1 MTNNTGAFPEVI
13 RGTVVNP
20 RFTNFVSQ
28 GKMLMDFCMG
38 DSYPKKLR
46 TAFPNTDKLLI
57 QALDSACT

>member
-13 RGTVVNP
+13 TGTVGNL

-28 GKMLMDFCMG
+28 GKMLVDFCMG

-46 TAFPNTDKLLI
+46 TAFPYPDN
-57 QALDSACT
+57 